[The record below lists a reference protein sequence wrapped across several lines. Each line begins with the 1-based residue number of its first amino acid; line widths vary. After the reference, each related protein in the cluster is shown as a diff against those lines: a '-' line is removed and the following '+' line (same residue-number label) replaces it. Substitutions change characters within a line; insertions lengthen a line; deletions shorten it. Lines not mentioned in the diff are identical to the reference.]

1 MNKGEWYTFLVA
13 LSDHDRKTIR
23 DDISKIY
30 RLLIGVN
37 WYPLMSLISS
47 VLKSY
52 YQGPVFDFHNK
63 LETGSVENMDTY

>member
-1 MNKGEWYTFLVA
+1 MNKREWYTFLVA

-30 RLLIGVN
+30 RLLIGVH

-52 YQGPVFDFHNK
+52 Y
-63 LETGSVENMDTY
+63 

>member
-1 MNKGEWYTFLVA
+1 MNKREWYTFLVA

-52 YQGPVFDFHNK
+52 Y
-63 LETGSVENMDTY
+63 